1 MCGRYEFDSP
11 LCSTEESHRECEK
24 FIYFIKKKSS
34 VEHKGK
40 QSPDETRIFY
50 FIYIKVRTSEVT
62 EALLQIFKS
71 GLLQAPSSLSIKDG
85 EDELYSA
92 LSFFF
97 SFFFL
102 LLLLV
107 SVPVLLPA
115 GLTDC
120 HSIGHPFPYL
130 PRGTSGWQALAEV
143 SMTSAV

>member
-1 MCGRYEFDSP
+1 MPGMIHVCVGGMSLTLHSAVQRSLTGSVKSSFT
-11 LCSTEESHRECEK
+11 LL
-24 FIYFIKKKSS
+24 KKKSS

-40 QSPDETRIFY
+40 QSPDGTRIFY

-97 SFFFL
+97 LFFFFL
-102 LLLLV
+102 SYWSASLYFCL
-107 SVPVLLPA
+107 
-115 GLTDC
+115 
-120 HSIGHPFPYL
+120 
-130 PRGTSGWQALAEV
+130 QA
-143 SMTSAV
+143 

>member
-97 SFFFL
+97 LFFFFSPTGQRPCTSACRPDRL
-102 LLLLV
+102 
-107 SVPVLLPA
+107 SFYRASLPLSPKRDI
-115 GLTDC
+115 GLT
-120 HSIGHPFPYL
+120 SI
-130 PRGTSGWQALAEV
+130 S
-143 SMTSAV
+143 